1 MSSDLTSLR
10 AEIIHSLEHTLDAV
24 LPWFVSQMP
33 AAYFADTPDNERLA
47 HLRAILAARASGIA
61 PRITL
66 HSEDRARWTFLMDGD
81 RPGLLKEIL
90 DQLPAEAPLRQVK
103 VHISADG
110 QLAIDTIV
118 LGDVPRFDPADAAQQ
133 GRLDA
138 ILALVGR
145 AGGEAERV
153 RTFLLR
159 SSADFV
165 RSATALRAVR
175 CADRYEAVSG
185 TEDTLVQLEPEADPT
200 LSRVVITVGN
210 ATPRKMF
217 ERCADLL
224 GSHGVN
230 IHRAFVDV
238 VEDPGHGYVTLFS
251 YLVRGPDG
259 RALDAD
265 GMVWRALAPSLA
277 RGKWITDA
285 ALSLSHNHPA
295 LGLERAEVIV
305 ALSSLAHQRLTRDNP
320 VSFARDRVLALAVRH
335 LALSA
340 SVADLL
346 HDRFNPV
353 SGMSDDT
360 YALRSSA
367 LRDQIEHDVDGDD
380 ARRVLKT
387 LLEAV
392 GATLRTNL
400 HLEKRYGL
408 ALRLDGTFI
417 PRGDERPFGV
427 YFVHGQGWD
436 GFHLRFRDIAR
447 GGVRVVRPRG
457 PDQLA
462 AESDR
467 LYDEVYGLAQAQQL
481 KNKDI
486 PEGGAK
492 AVIVASQDVPLT
504 RSIKGFIDGLLD
516 LMVSDERHPLVD
528 RLGRPETLYLGP
540 DENIAPEHIEWIVDR
555 ARRRGHKL
563 AAAFMSSKPGA
574 GINHK
579 EYGVTSEGVAV
590 FLEVALKAVGINPYA
605 QPFTVKLTGGPD
617 GDVGGN
623 MLKILHRDYGERARV
638 VGIADGS
645 GALEDP
651 DGLDHAELLRLVE
664 ASEPVGAFD
673 LAKLSPRG
681 RLTRVEA
688 PDGVRMRN
696 TLHNRVVADAFV
708 PAGGRPQTLNSHNW
722 QEHLLPD
729 GTPSSRVIVEGAN
742 LFLTPEARKALGER
756 GVLVLKDS
764 SANKCGVVCSSFE
777 IAAAHLLS
785 EEEFLAHKK
794 TFVAEVLVRLRELA
808 RREAELLFRER
819 GHHPGVLLPE
829 LSVRLSKEMNR
840 AADAIALH
848 VEGID
853 AADHALGDALVREH
867 LPPTLRALGEA
878 RLGDRMPVA
887 YWRSIVAKSLAAR
900 IVYREGLDWLDPL
913 PDGAIGPMAFR
924 WLRAENAARAL
935 AATIRGG
942 ADFDRE
948 MVAAVVERAGA
959 RLTLEG

>member
-24 LPWFVSQMP
+24 LPWFLTQMP
-33 AAYFADTPDNERLA
+33 AAYFADTPDHERLA
-47 HLRAILAARASGIA
+47 HLRAILAARASGMP

-81 RPGLLKEIL
+81 RPGLLKQIL
-90 DQLPAEAPLRQVK
+90 DQVPAEAPLRQVK
-103 VHISADG
+103 VHTSADG
-110 QLAIDTIV
+110 QLAVDTIV
-118 LGDVPRFDPADAAQQ
+118 LGDIPRFDPADAAQQ
-133 GRLDA
+133 ARLDA
-138 ILALVGR
+138 ILALAKK
-145 AGGEAERV
+145 AGADVDAV
-153 RTFLLR
+153 RSFLLR
-159 SSADFV
+159 ASADFV
-165 RSATALRAVR
+165 RSATALRAIR
-175 CADRYEAVSG
+175 CAERYAAVKG

-210 ATPRKMF
+210 ATPRRMF

-224 GSHGVN
+224 GGHGVN

-265 GMVWRALAPSLA
+265 GAIWRALAPALA
-277 RGKWITDA
+277 RAKWITDA
-285 ALSLSHNHPA
+285 ALALSQKNPT
-295 LGLERAEVIV
+295 LGLERAEVV
-305 ALSSLAHQRLTRDNP
+305 VGLASLAHQRLTRENP
-320 VSFARDRVLALAVRH
+320 VSFARDRVLSLATRH
-335 LALSA
+335 LGLSA

-353 SGMSDDT
+353 SGMSDET
-360 YALRSSA
+360 YEQRAAA
-367 LRDQIEHDVDGDD
+367 LRDQVEHDVDGDD
-380 ARRVLKT
+380 ARRVLRT
-387 LLEAV
+387 LLDAV

-400 HLEKRYGL
+400 HLAKRYGL
-408 ALRLDGTFI
+408 AFRLDGAFI
-417 PRGDERPFGV
+417 PRGDEKPFGV

-447 GGVRVVRPRG
+447 GGVRVVRPKG

-462 AESDR
+462 AEADR
-467 LYDEVYGLAQAQQL
+467 LYDEAYGLAQAQQL

-492 AVIVASQDVPLT
+492 AVIVASQEVPIT
-504 RSIKGFIDGLLD
+504 RAVKGFIDGLLD
-516 LMVSDERHPLVD
+516 LMVPDERNPLVD
-528 RLGRPETLYLGP
+528 RLGRQETLYLGP
-540 DENIAPEHIEWIVDR
+540 DENITPEHIDWIVDR

-563 AAAFMSSKPGA
+563 AGAFMSSKPGA

-590 FLEVALKAVGINPYA
+590 FLEVALKAVGIDPHA
-605 QPFTVKLTGGPD
+605 QDFTVKLTGGPD
-617 GDVGGN
+617 GDVAGN
-623 MLKILHRDYGERARV
+623 MLKILHRDYGERAKV

-651 DGLDHAELLRLVE
+651 DGLDHAELLRLFY
-664 ASEPVGAFD
+664 AAEPVSGFD
-673 LAKLSPRG
+673 PAKLSARG

-708 PAGGRPQTLNSHNW
+708 PSGGRPQTLNGHNW

-742 LFLTPEARKALGER
+742 LFLTPEARKALGEK

-764 SANKCGVVCSSFE
+764 SANKCGVICSSFE

-785 EEEFLAHKK
+785 EEEFLTHKK
-794 TFVAEVLVRLRELA
+794 AFVGEVIERLRTLA

-819 GHHPGVLLPE
+819 EHHPGILMPE

-840 AADAIALH
+840 AADAIAASL
-848 VEGID
+848 EGID
-853 AADHALGDALVREH
+853 AESHALADVLVREH
-867 LPPTLRALGEA
+867 LPPTLRALGES
-878 RLGDRMPVA
+878 RLEERMPVA

-900 IVYREGLDWLDPL
+900 IVYREGLDWLNPL
-913 PDGAIGPMAFR
+913 PDGAIASMAFG
-924 WLRAENAARAL
+924 WLRAENAAKAL
-935 AATIRGG
+935 AAAIREGR
-942 ADFDRE
+942 DFDRAA
-948 MVAAVVERAGA
+948 VAAVVERAGA
-959 RLTLEG
+959 RLALEG

>member
-24 LPWFVSQMP
+24 LPWFMSEMP
-33 AAYFADTPDNERLA
+33 AAYFADTPDQERLA
-47 HLRAILAARASGIA
+47 HLRAILAARASGMP

-81 RPGLLKEIL
+81 RPGMFREIL

-103 VHISADG
+103 VHTSADG

-118 LGDVPRFDPADAAQQ
+118 LGDIPRFDPSDGAQQ
-133 GRLDA
+133 SRLDA
-138 ILALVGR
+138 ILALVAKVHGDVD
-145 AGGEAERV
+145 AV
-153 RTFLLR
+153 QSFLLR

-165 RSATALRAVR
+165 RSATALRAIR
-175 CADRYEAVSG
+175 CADRYASVRG
-185 TEDTLVQLEPEADPT
+185 TEDTLVELEPEADPT
-200 LSRVVITVGN
+200 SSRIVITVGN
-210 ATPRKMF
+210 ATPRRMF
-217 ERCADLL
+217 ERCADLI

-238 VEDPGHGYVTLFS
+238 IEDPGHGYVTLFS
-251 YLVRGPDG
+251 YIVRGPDG

-265 GMVWRALAPSLA
+265 GLVWHALAPSLA

-285 ALSLSHNHPA
+285 ALTLSHNNPA
-295 LGLERAEVIV
+295 LGLERAEVV
-305 ALSSLAHQRLTRDNP
+305 VGLSSLAHQRLTRDNP

-335 LALSA
+335 LALSVA
-340 SVADLL
+340 IADLL

-353 SGMSDDT
+353 SAMSDET
-360 YALRSSA
+360 YDLRAGA

-387 LLEAV
+387 LLDAV

-400 HLEKRYGL
+400 HLEKRYGF
-408 ALRLDGTFI
+408 ALRLEGSFI
-417 PRGDERPFGV
+417 PRGEEKPFGV

-457 PDQLA
+457 QDQLS
-462 AESDR
+462 AEADR

-504 RSIKGFIDGLLD
+504 RAIKGFIDGLLD
-516 LMVSDERHPLVD
+516 LMVPDEKHPLVD
-528 RLGRPETLYLGP
+528 RLGRQETLYLGP
-540 DENIAPEHIEWIVDR
+540 DENITPEHIVWIVDR

-590 FLEVALKAVGINPYA
+590 FLEVALKAVGINPHT
-605 QPFTVKLTGGPD
+605 QDFTVKLTGGPD
-617 GDVGGN
+617 GDVAGN
-623 MLKILHRDYGERARV
+623 MLKILHREYGERAKV
-638 VGIADGS
+638 VGISDGS

-651 DGLDHAELLRLVE
+651 HGLDHAELLRLVGL
-664 ASEPVGAFD
+664 SEPVGAFD
-673 LAKLSPRG
+673 LSKLSPKG
-681 RLTRVEA
+681 RLTRVDA

-696 TLHNRVVADAFV
+696 SLHNRVVADAFV
-708 PAGGRPQTLNSHNW
+708 PSGGRPQTLNGNNW

-742 LFLTPEARKALGER
+742 LFLTPDARKALGER

-777 IAAAHLLS
+777 ITAAHLLS
-785 EEEFLAHKK
+785 EEEFLANKK
-794 TFVAEVLVRLRELA
+794 TFVAEIIERLRELA

-819 GHHPGVLLPE
+819 SHHPGVLLPE
-829 LSVRLSKEMNR
+829 LSVRLSREMNR
-840 AADAIALH
+840 AADAIALY
-848 VEGID
+848 VETISAD
-853 AADHALGDALVREH
+853 DHALGDSLVREH
-867 LPPTLRALGEA
+867 LPPTLRTLGASRLGE
-878 RLGDRMPVA
+878 RMPVA
-887 YWRSIVAKSLAAR
+887 YWRSIVAKTLAAR
-900 IVYREGLDWLDPL
+900 IVYREGLDWLNPL
-913 PDGAIGPMAFR
+913 PDGSIGAMAFQ
-924 WLRAENAARAL
+924 WLRAENAAKSL
-935 AATIRGG
+935 AAAIRSG
-942 ADFDRE
+942 ADFDRAA
-948 MVAAVVERAGA
+948 VAAVVERAGA

>member
-1 MSSDLTSLR
+1 MSSDLASLR

-33 AAYFADTPDNERLA
+33 AAYFADTPDQERLA
-47 HLRAILAARASGIA
+47 HLRALLAARASA
-61 PRITL
+61 MPPRITL

-81 RPGLLKEIL
+81 RPGMLKEIL

-103 VHISADG
+103 VHTSADG

-118 LGDVPRFDPADAAQQ
+118 LGDVPRYDPADPAQQ
-133 GRLDA
+133 ARLDA
-138 ILALVGR
+138 ILALVEKVRGDV
-145 AGGEAERV
+145 ARV
-153 RTFLLR
+153 RSFLLS

-175 CADRYEAVSG
+175 CADRYEAVRG

-200 LSRVVITVGN
+200 LSRIVITVGN
-210 ATPRKMF
+210 ATPRRMF
-217 ERCADLL
+217 ERCADLI

-265 GMVWRALAPSLA
+265 GLVWRALAPSLA

-285 ALSLSHNHPA
+285 ALSLSHNNPA
-295 LGLERAEVIV
+295 LGLERAEVVV
-305 ALSSLAHQRLTRDNP
+305 ALASLAHQRLTRDNP

-335 LALSA
+335 LALSSA
-340 SVADLL
+340 IADLL

-353 SGMSDDT
+353 SAMSDET
-360 YALRSSA
+360 YALRSAA

-387 LLEAV
+387 LLDAV
-392 GATLRTNL
+392 SATLRTNL

-408 ALRLDGTFI
+408 ALRLEGGFI
-417 PRGDERPFGV
+417 PRGEEKPFGV

-457 PDQLA
+457 TDQLT
-462 AESDR
+462 AETDR

-504 RSIKGFIDGLLD
+504 RAIKGFIDGVLD
-516 LMVSDERHPLVD
+516 LMVADEQHPLVD
-528 RLGRPETLYLGP
+528 RLGRQETLYLGP
-540 DENIAPEHIEWIVDR
+540 DENITPEHIEWIVDR

-590 FLEVALKAVGINPYA
+590 FLAVALKAVGINPHT
-605 QPFTVKLTGGPD
+605 QDFTIKLTGGPD
-617 GDVGGN
+617 GDVAGN
-623 MLKILHRDYGERARV
+623 MIKILHREYGERAKI
-638 VGIADGS
+638 VGISDGS

-651 DGLDHAELLRLVE
+651 NGIDHEELLRLVR

-673 LAKLSPRG
+673 PARLSPKG

-742 LFLTPEARKALGER
+742 LFLTPEARKLLGER

-764 SANKCGVVCSSFE
+764 SANKCGVICSSFE
-777 IAAAHLLS
+777 ITAAHLLS
-785 EEEFLAHKK
+785 EGEFLANKK
-794 TFVAEVLVRLRELA
+794 TFVPQVIERLQELA

-840 AADAIALH
+840 AADAIALYLES
-848 VEGID
+848 VTPEE
-853 AADHALGDALVREH
+853 HALGDGLVREH
-867 LPPTLRALGEA
+867 LPPILRTLAEA
-878 RLGDRMPVA
+878 RLDERMPVA

-900 IVYREGLDWLDPL
+900 IVYREGLDWLNPL
-913 PDGAIGPMAFR
+913 PDAAIGAMAFQ

-935 AATIRGG
+935 AAAIRGG
-942 ADFDRE
+942 ADYDRA
-948 MVAAVVERAGA
+948 MVATMVERAGA

>member
-1 MSSDLTSLR
+1 V
-10 AEIIHSLEHTLDAV
+10 HT
-24 LPWFVSQMP
+24 
-33 AAYFADTPDNERLA
+33 
-47 HLRAILAARASGIA
+47 
-61 PRITL
+61 
-66 HSEDRARWTFLMDGD
+66 
-81 RPGLLKEIL
+81 
-90 DQLPAEAPLRQVK
+90 
-103 VHISADG
+103 SADG

-118 LGDVPRFDPADAAQQ
+118 LGDVAGFDPSDAAAQV
-133 GRLDA
+133 RLDD
-138 ILALVGR
+138 ILGLVAGAGGDPALVR
-145 AGGEAERV
+145 A
-153 RTFLLR
+153 FLLR

-165 RSATALRAVR
+165 RSATALRAIR
-175 CADRYEAVSG
+175 CADRYAAVRG
-185 TEDTLVQLEPEADPT
+185 TEDTLVQLEPEDDPSS
-200 LSRVVITVGN
+200 SRIVITVGN
-210 ATPRKMF
+210 ATPRRMF
-217 ERCADLL
+217 ERCADLI

-259 RALDAD
+259 EALDESSP
-265 GMVWRALAPSLA
+265 VWRALVPSLA
-277 RGKWITDA
+277 RAKWISDA
-285 ALSLSHNHPA
+285 ALSLSHNNPA
-295 LGLERAEVIV
+295 LGLERAEVV
-305 ALSSLAHQRLTRDNP
+305 VGLASLAHQRLTRESP
-320 VSFARDRVLALAVRH
+320 VSFARDRVLGLAIKH
-335 LALSA
+335 LALS
-340 SVADLL
+340 VAVSDLL

-353 SGMSDDT
+353 SAMSDET
-360 YALRSSA
+360 YELRAGA

-387 LLEAV
+387 LLDAV

-408 ALRLDGTFI
+408 ALRLEGGFI
-417 PRGDERPFGV
+417 PRGEEKPFGV

-504 RSIKGFIDGLLD
+504 RAIKGFIDGLLD
-516 LMVSDERHPLVD
+516 LMVPDERHPLVD
-528 RLGRPETLYLGP
+528 RLGRQETLYLGP
-540 DENIAPEHIEWIVDR
+540 DENITPEHIEWIVDR

-590 FLEVALKAVGINPYA
+590 FLDVALRAVGIDPRA
-605 QPFTVKLTGGPD
+605 QDFTVKLTGGPD
-617 GDVGGN
+617 GDVAGN
-623 MLKILHRDYGERARV
+623 MLKILHREYGARAKV

-651 DGLDHAELLRLVE
+651 DGLDHDELLRLVH

-673 LAKLSPRG
+673 PTKLSPRG
-681 RLTRVEA
+681 KLTRVEA
-688 PDGVRMRN
+688 PEGVRMRN

-708 PAGGRPQTLNSHNW
+708 PSGGRPQTLNGHNW

-729 GTPSSRVIVEGAN
+729 GTPSSRVIIEGAN

-764 SANKCGVVCSSFE
+764 SANKCGVICSSFE

-785 EEEFLAHKK
+785 EEEFLEHKK
-794 TFVAEVLVRLRELA
+794 AFVGEVIERLRELA

-819 GHHPGVLLPE
+819 VHHPGVLLPE

-840 AADAIALH
+840 AADAIALY
-848 VEGID
+848 VETIG
-853 AADHALGDALVREH
+853 AAEHALGDGLVREH
-867 LPPTLRALGEA
+867 LPPTLRALGA
-878 RLGDRMPVA
+878 SRLDERMPVA

-900 IVYREGLDWLDPL
+900 IVYREGLDWLNPL
-913 PDGAIGPMAFR
+913 PDGTIGAMAFQ
-924 WLRAENAARAL
+924 WLRAENAAKAL

-942 ADFDRE
+942 GEYDHAL
-948 MVAAVVERAGA
+948 VAAVVERAGA
-959 RLTLEG
+959 RLALEG

>member
-1 MSSDLTSLR
+1 
-10 AEIIHSLEHTLDAV
+10 
-24 LPWFVSQMP
+24 
-33 AAYFADTPDNERLA
+33 
-47 HLRAILAARASGIA
+47 
-61 PRITL
+61 
-66 HSEDRARWTFLMDGD
+66 
-81 RPGLLKEIL
+81 
-90 DQLPAEAPLRQVK
+90 
-103 VHISADG
+103 
-110 QLAIDTIV
+110 
-118 LGDVPRFDPADAAQQ
+118 
-133 GRLDA
+133 
-138 ILALVGR
+138 
-145 AGGEAERV
+145 
-153 RTFLLR
+153 
-159 SSADFV
+159 
-165 RSATALRAVR
+165 
-175 CADRYEAVSG
+175 
-185 TEDTLVQLEPEADPT
+185 
-200 LSRVVITVGN
+200 
-210 ATPRKMF
+210 
-217 ERCADLL
+217 
-224 GSHGVN
+224 
-230 IHRAFVDV
+230 
-238 VEDPGHGYVTLFS
+238 
-251 YLVRGPDG
+251 
-259 RALDAD
+259 
-265 GMVWRALAPSLA
+265 
-277 RGKWITDA
+277 
-285 ALSLSHNHPA
+285 
-295 LGLERAEVIV
+295 
-305 ALSSLAHQRLTRDNP
+305 
-320 VSFARDRVLALAVRH
+320 
-335 LALSA
+335 
-340 SVADLL
+340 
-346 HDRFNPV
+346 
-353 SGMSDDT
+353 
-360 YALRSSA
+360 
-367 LRDQIEHDVDGDD
+367 
-380 ARRVLKT
+380 
-387 LLEAV
+387 
-392 GATLRTNL
+392 
-400 HLEKRYGL
+400 
-408 ALRLDGTFI
+408 
-417 PRGDERPFGV
+417 
-427 YFVHGQGWD
+427 
-436 GFHLRFRDIAR
+436 
-447 GGVRVVRPRG
+447 
-457 PDQLA
+457 
-462 AESDR
+462 
-467 LYDEVYGLAQAQQL
+467 
-481 KNKDI
+481 
-486 PEGGAK
+486 
-492 AVIVASQDVPLT
+492 
-504 RSIKGFIDGLLD
+504 
-516 LMVSDERHPLVD
+516 
-528 RLGRPETLYLGP
+528 
-540 DENIAPEHIEWIVDR
+540 
-555 ARRRGHKL
+555 
-563 AAAFMSSKPGA
+563 
-574 GINHK
+574 
-579 EYGVTSEGVAV
+579 
-590 FLEVALKAVGINPYA
+590 
-605 QPFTVKLTGGPD
+605 VKLTGGPD